1 MNLSTSFEIS
11 PEASLGV
18 IQIIRIE
25 EDWQPSLPFRPLVMA
40 DVEGSDEEGDFLTR
54 RVSKEGDVAEQERSL
69 LASWKENDEVENGA
83 ARSPLS
89 DNRKARKWKIWTAIT
104 AVLVLAL
111 LVGVGVVLLL
121 GQPARAQNNSHP
133 GVQHNDYLLDRAWD
147 NNAPP
152 QRREYNW
159 EIRDCMHNPDGVYR
173 PMMLV
178 NNQYPDPLIEV
189 NEGDTIVVHINNQA
203 TNATSIHWHGIFQKG
218 TPHMD
223 GTVGVTQ
230 CPIAPGERFMYEFNV
245 SGQSGTYWWH
255 AHQGVQSS
263 DGLHGPLI
271 VHGRGESQLQR
282 ISYDTD
288 RVVLVSDHYHD
299 LSSALLWQYLAPDME
314 NTEPVPDG
322 GLINGRST
330 RNCDSLPQRRCDN
343 TSAHVGHTE
352 FDMAPDQNHR
362 LRFINVGSFAEFQ
375 VQIDEHELAVTEVDG
390 TEVHPVNYH
399 RLNISPG
406 QRYSVAIATTVKT
419 ADSFW
424 LRARMITTCFKTR
437 SKTLE
442 PDVLG
447 IVRYNR
453 IADKPKSTDWEEKLA
468 SKCKDMNRIE
478 LIPAVTLPAPPRAD
492 AYFYLRSNF
501 EIGAWRLSRGVFNS
515 SSWRASAR
523 SPTLLRTLEGL
534 STKNVSFISESDPS
548 NGHGAAFVND
558 GAFDISRE
566 LVVQT
571 TGGVQVIDLLVSN
584 FDDGAHPLHLHGYK
598 YFVLAEGHGYPP
610 RKSEFDELTRDNTQ
624 PLYDTLD
631 LSNPLRLDTASVEGF
646 GWILIRLVADN
657 PGVWAF
663 HCHVSWHTEAG
674 LLMQFLTRSD
684 EFAKLEVSAASL
696 KLCSAEGIERGMGP
710 KDEDYRDLVK

>member
-1 MNLSTSFEIS
+1 MV
-11 PEASLGV
+11 G
-18 IQIIRIE
+18 
-25 EDWQPSLPFRPLVMA
+25 
-40 DVEGSDEEGDFLTR
+40 VEGSDEERDLLNRCG
-54 RVSKEGDVAEQERSL
+54 SKEEDVAEQEQRLL
-69 LASWKENDEVENGA
+69 LASWKENESVEDGA
-83 ARSPLS
+83 GRTKLPDKRRAWSC
-89 DNRKARKWKIWTAIT
+89 KGWATIT
-104 AVLVLAL
+104 AGFTVAL
-111 LVGVGVVLLL
+111 LVSAGLVLLL
-121 GQPARAQNNSHP
+121 GQAAISPKNTPSDVR
-133 GVQHNDYLLDRAWD
+133 HNDYLLDRTWD
-147 NNAPP
+147 NNAAP
-152 QRREYNW
+152 QRREYYW
-159 EIRDCMHNPDGVYR
+159 EIRDCVHNPDGVYR

-178 NNQYPDPLIEV
+178 NNQFPGPLIEV
-189 NEGDTIVVHINNQA
+189 NEGDTIVVHVNNQA
-203 TNATSIHWHGIFQKG
+203 ANATSIHWHGIYQKG

-230 CPIAPGERFMYEFNV
+230 CPIAPGEKFTYEFNV

-255 AHQGVQSS
+255 AHHGVQSS

-271 VHGRGESQLQR
+271 IHGRGDLHRER

-288 RVVLVSDHYHD
+288 RVILVSDHYHD

-322 GLINGRST
+322 GLINGRSI
-330 RNCDSLPQRRCDN
+330 RDCDRLPQRRCDN
-343 TSAHVGHTE
+343 TSVHVGHAE

-375 VQIDEHELAVTEVDG
+375 VQIDEHELGITEVDG

-406 QRYSVAIATTVKT
+406 QRYSVTIATTVKT

-424 LRARMITTCFKTR
+424 LRARMITTCFKRR

-442 PDVLG
+442 PDVFG
-447 IVRYNR
+447 ILRYSR
-453 IADKPKSTDWEEKLA
+453 SADKPKSTDWDDKLA
-468 SKCKDMNRIE
+468 LKCKDMNTTE
-478 LIPAVTLPAPPRAD
+478 LIPTEILPAPPQAD

-501 EIGAWRLSRGVFNS
+501 EIGAWRLSRGVFNG

-523 SPTLLRTLEGL
+523 SPTLLRTLDGL
-534 STKNVSFISESDPS
+534 LTNNTSFTPVPIPG
-548 NGHGAAFVND
+548 NGRGAAFVND
-558 GAFDISRE
+558 VAFDISRE

-571 TGGVQVIDLLVSN
+571 TGMQVIDLLISN

-610 RKSEFDELTRDNTQ
+610 KQSVFDELTRDNVQ
-624 PLYDTLD
+624 PLYDSLD
-631 LSNPLRLDTASVEGF
+631 LSNPLRRDTASVEGF
-646 GWILIRLVADN
+646 GWILIRIVADN

-684 EFAKLEVSAASL
+684 ELAKLEAPAASL
-696 KLCSAEGIERGMGP
+696 KLCSAKGIERGMGP
-710 KDEDYRDLVK
+710 KDEDYRDLAK